1 MTRGDDRP
9 AMGRG
14 RLAGLALLV
23 SIVFWWTGLRG
34 WAEAQSGYLQIEA
47 IGLTPFLWIL
57 LVGTGGLALV
67 ARLLPRRSMPRLNVV
82 VALAGVLAAVV
93 LAWANLAHG
102 AGDGISPAGWA
113 MAGLSVAQVLL
124 FLLGVFSDG
133 RHSG

>member
-1 MTRGDDRP
+1 
-9 AMGRG
+9 MGRG

-124 FLLGVFSDG
+124 LLLGVFSDG